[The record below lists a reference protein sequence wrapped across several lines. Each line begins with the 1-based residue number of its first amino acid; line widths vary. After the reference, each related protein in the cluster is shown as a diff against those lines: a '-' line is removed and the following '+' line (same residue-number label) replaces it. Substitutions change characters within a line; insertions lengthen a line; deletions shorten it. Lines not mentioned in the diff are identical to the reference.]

1 MMVLDAAS
9 EDVER
14 GIKLAKE
21 GVEDEKLNRWVRSEE
36 RGRQLRGM
44 REVIVVVDGR
54 WMESNR

>member
-1 MMVLDAAS
+1 MVLDAAS

>member
-1 MMVLDAAS
+1 MVLDAAS

-36 RGRQLRGM
+36 RGRQLRGK

>member
-36 RGRQLRGM
+36 RGRQLRGK
-44 REVIVVVDGR
+44 REVIVVIDGR

>member
-1 MMVLDAAS
+1 MVLDAAS

-14 GIKLAKE
+14 GIKLAKK

-36 RGRQLRGM
+36 RGRQLRGK

>member
-36 RGRQLRGM
+36 RGRQLRGK

>member
-1 MMVLDAAS
+1 MVLDAAS

-44 REVIVVVDGR
+44 REVIV
-54 WMESNR
+54 